1 MLNCE
6 TCCSRMLEYLYDLLE
21 DDERQAWNAH
31 LQDCAACQAELAR
44 AKTHQNLL
52 ATAAKME
59 FANVHFAAPAATDRA
74 ATLPLQTKSPRLH
87 WRRWLA
93 AAAVLL
99 AVGLAGAVGW
109 YGRDY
114 RRIEETVALAEE
126 RIEQAKKDRLEAEQ
140 QIAQLPRQKEERIKA
155 VVDTQLQVEVQ
166 GPASIRAGAPTDYQ
180 IFTRNLNNHQPALA
194 QVSVEV
200 TDRGQTIAKPLAAAG
215 DRPGEYRFTLP
226 PDLPIRPDS
235 RPVLVVSARRNAG
248 SPVELREEMPLAAPV
263 YLTHLEIDKPMYQ
276 LGETVHFRSLTLDRF
291 SLKPAEQELNLRFFL
306 AMPGPSHSERLL
318 AQGSTSLVEDGPN
331 GVHPLL
337 GPDGKPLRGIG
348 AGSVQLDANG
358 PGGEYT
364 LIVREANQRFPEQRR
379 KFLVNKYERPKLNKE
394 LDFSRKSYGPGE
406 EVTARCKATHLDGR
420 PLKNCRVLAAVVID
434 NKQYGSHG
442 EEKAEAFALQT
453 DNEGLANIRFHL
465 PKTIERGLGT
475 LAVTFDDP
483 AMPDTIV
490 RPIPI
495 VLKKLDIDFCPEG
508 GDLVAGLRNRVY
520 FQVRSTLGKPAE
532 LRGQLLE
539 DGKPMD
545 LTIETLTNEKTPE
558 LNHGMGRFELTPQKD
573 RKYRLKV
580 ESPIGI
586 TKLYELPPIKPDG
599 VVLSVPAGVVKA
611 GETIPVKVR
620 STAKRSFVVGAYCRG
635 RLLDS
640 IEINASHFVGDEAR
654 AVLRPSGGAGGVCRV
669 TVFELPSGE
678 SARRV
683 LRPVA
688 ERLIYRQP
696 AERLQIAL
704 QPDQKSY
711 VPRQTV
717 KLGVETANEKG
728 EPAPAVVLLRVVDK
742 SVVTLADDKTLRAMP
757 THFLLTTEVRRPEDL
772 EYADFLL
779 GSHPRA
785 AEALDLLLGTQGWR
799 RFAEQNPKKFRDEQ
813 QQEAEHLLAAI
824 GQSRKIIDLTQQE
837 LRRIEADST
846 RQTEEATARATQ
858 TRKAE
863 RDARDN
869 PDYRA
874 ALVLLKSYDDFFDR
888 MQRVGT
894 LIAQAVLLLAALAC
908 LILGLSR
915 RLARAVPYYAAAA
928 ACMAMILLL
937 AKVSLQN
944 MLPRHSG
951 EEQFAQLL
959 DRDNEQIQPP
969 AVGAPPEPRVAA
981 PMRFGPGRGKA
992 RPMAKGRVGINANR
1006 AEEGKGGAVP
1016 QRPLIPVKDAEQKD
1030 RKQLAKKP
1038 APARDLRLLPQA
1050 NDVAPDQP
1058 AWPPMTVREYKHSRP
1073 AGSAEERYDF
1083 AETLYWHPVLV
1094 LPGGKAEVSFDL
1106 CDSLG
1111 NFEITAFAHTLDG
1124 RLGSASQ
1131 ILTSRLPFTVQPRT
1145 PLEVTAGDKIDIP
1158 LAIANNTSES
1168 RTARVSI
1175 TEHENLLLREDA
1187 ASAEVSAPA
1196 NSTLRKLYRF
1206 QPSLQEGAAML
1217 AFTAHAEGLPAD
1229 SVRTAFRIVPEGF
1242 PIVGSHSD
1250 VLETSATNELL
1261 LPQTWI
1267 QGTLKCQVEVYPST
1281 LADLQKGLE
1290 GLLREPNGCFEQT
1303 SSSNYPNILVLQ
1315 YLKESNQTRP
1325 EIERR
1330 AYELL
1335 DRGYQK
1341 LLSFECLN
1349 PAQQKKQGYEWFG
1362 GTAPAHEALT
1372 AYGLMEFRDM
1382 ARVREVDTAMMDR
1395 TRNYLL
1401 QQRDGQG
1408 GFKRNPRAL
1417 DTFGSA
1423 PQHITDAYIVWAL
1436 TESGKDDDL
1445 TKELNA
1451 LHEKAKTSKD
1461 PYFLSLVANSLINR
1475 AKTADAA
1482 ALLKQVA
1489 QLQKPD
1495 GHLDAAET
1503 SITRSGGRDLQ
1514 IETTSLAL
1522 LAWLKAN
1529 PGAFNANI
1537 QRAIRWLGQQRGG
1550 YGGFGSTQ
1558 STILALKAL
1567 ILYTKANK
1575 KTPEAGELH
1584 LFVGAKQVASLSF
1597 AADAAETLT
1606 LTLPDAESTLKPGKN
1621 ALRIEITGKNVFPYT
1636 LAWSYQT
1643 RQPASAAGCPVKL
1656 SAKLDRTQSREGE
1669 TVRLNAHIENV
1680 SGKGQGMA
1688 VAILGLPGGL
1698 TIPEDMKQ
1706 LKDFT
1711 RPPSDGQRPLVSA
1724 FEIRGR
1730 ELVLYWRD
1738 LAPDQKIDVPIDLI
1752 CRVPGEYSGPAGRA
1766 YLYYN
1771 ADLKFWIAPLRINI
1785 AAKAE

>member
-21 DDERQAWNAH
+21 GGERQAWEAH
-31 LQDCAACQAELAR
+31 LKDCAACQTEFVR
-44 AKTHQNLL
+44 ANSQQRLL
-52 ATAAKME
+52 ATAAKIE
-59 FANVHFAAPAATDRA
+59 FANVHFSPPAEINPSP
-74 ATLPLQTKSPRLH
+74 TLPLETKHPRFA
-87 WRRWLA
+87 WRRLLA
-93 AAAVLL
+93 AASILL

-109 YGRDY
+109 FGRDY
-114 RRIEETVALAEE
+114 RRIEDAVSLAEK
-126 RIEQAKKDRLEAEQ
+126 RIEKAKKDRLEAEQ
-140 QIAQLPRQKEERIKA
+140 QLAQLPRQKDERIKEI
-155 VVDTQLQVEVQ
+155 VDSQLQVEVQ
-166 GPASIRAGAPTDYQ
+166 GPASIRAGAPTDYH
-180 IFTRNLNNHQPALA
+180 ILTRNFNNRQPAPA

-200 TDRGQTIAKPLAAAG
+200 KDHGQTIAKPLAAAG
-215 DRPGEYRFTLP
+215 NRPGEYRFTLP

-235 RPVLVVSARRNAG
+235 RPVLVVSARRNNG
-248 SPVELREEMPLAAPV
+248 SPVELHEEMPLAAPV
-263 YLTHLEIDKPMYQ
+263 YITHLEIDKPMYQ
-276 LGETVHFRSLTLDRF
+276 LGETVHFRSLTLERF
-291 SLKPAEQELNLRFFL
+291 SLKPPEQDLNLRFFL
-306 AMPGPSHSERLL
+306 ATPGPGNTERPI
-318 AQGSTSLVEDGPN
+318 AQGRTSLVQDGPN
-331 GVHPLL
+331 GVLPLL

-348 AGSVQLDANG
+348 AGSVQLDPNG

-364 LIVREANQRFPEQRR
+364 LIVREANQRFPDQRR
-379 KFLVNKYERPKLNKE
+379 KFLVNTYEKPKLNKE

-406 EVTARCKATHLDGR
+406 EVAARCKATHLDGP
-420 PLKNCRVLAAVVID
+420 PLKNCPVRAVVVID

-442 EEKAEAFALQT
+442 EERGEALAFRT
-453 DNEGLANIRFHL
+453 DDEGIVNIRFQL
-465 PKTIERGLGT
+465 PKAIERGLGT

-532 LRGQLLE
+532 LHGQLLE
-539 DGKPMD
+539 DCKPMG
-545 LTIETLTNEKTPE
+545 LTIETMTDEKTPE
-558 LNHGMGRFELTPQKD
+558 LNHGMGRFEFTPQKD
-573 RKYRLKV
+573 RKYTLKV
-580 ESPIGI
+580 ETPIGI
-586 TKLYELPPIKPDG
+586 AKLYELPPIKPEG

-611 GETIPVKVR
+611 GETIPVRVR
-620 STAKRSFVVGAYCRG
+620 SSAKHSFVVGAYCRG

-640 IEINASHFVGDEAR
+640 IELNASHFVGGEAR
-654 AVLRPSGGAGGVCRV
+654 AVLRPIGGAGGVCRV
-669 TVFELPSGE
+669 TVFEVPSGE
-678 SARRV
+678 GGQRV

-696 AERLQIAL
+696 VERVQIAL

-717 KLGVETANEKG
+717 KLDVEATNEKG

-742 SVVTLADDKTLRAMP
+742 SVVTLADDKTGRAMP

-779 GSHPRA
+779 GPQPQA

-799 RFAEQNPKKFRDEQ
+799 RFAEQDPQKFRNEQ
-813 QQEAEHLLAAI
+813 KQDAEQLLATI
-824 GQSRKIIDLTQQE
+824 GQSRAKITDLTQQE
-837 LRRIEADST
+837 LRRVEADFT
-846 RQTEEATARATQ
+846 HKAEEATARAAQ
-858 TRKAE
+858 AKAAE
-863 RDARDN
+863 QETRDN

-874 ALVLLKSYDDFFDR
+874 ALVLLKGYDDFFDR
-888 MQRVGT
+888 MQRVGAPIAEAI
-894 LIAQAVLLLAALAC
+894 LILAALAC

-915 RLARAVPYYAAAA
+915 RVGRVLPYYAAAA
-928 ACMAMILLL
+928 ACAAMFLML

-944 MLPRHSG
+944 APTRHSH
-951 EEQFAQLL
+951 EEQLAHLL
-959 DRDNEQIQPP
+959 DRENRQITPS
-969 AVGAPPEPRVAA
+969 AKAALPEPN
-981 PMRFGPGRGKA
+981 MGPGRA
-992 RPMAKGRVGINANR
+992 HPLAKGRVGKNANR
-1006 AEEGKGGAVP
+1006 AAEGKGGVV
-1016 QRPLIPVKDAEQKD
+1016 QRRLLDQAKQIAPKD
-1030 RKQLAKKP
+1030 RKALAGKMPKP
-1038 APARDLRLLPQA
+1038 AGNAELTPNEAAENPG
-1050 NDVAPDQP
+1050 QP
-1058 AWPPMTVREYKHSRP
+1058 AWPSMPVREYKHVR
-1073 AGSAEERYDF
+1073 ADGSAEERYDF

-1094 LPGGKAEVSFDL
+1094 LPSGKAEVSFDL

-1111 NFEITAFAHTLDG
+1111 AFEVTAFAHTLDG
-1124 RLGSASQ
+1124 RLGSASR

-1168 RTARVSI
+1168 RTARISI
-1175 TEHENLLLREDA
+1175 TEHENLALSEDG
-1187 ASAEVSAPA
+1187 SSSDVSVPA
-1196 NSTLRKLYRF
+1196 NTTLRKLYRF
-1206 QPSLQEGAAML
+1206 QPMFQEGTAML
-1217 AFTAHAEGLPAD
+1217 AFAAKPGGLPAD
-1229 SVRTAFRIVPEGF
+1229 SVRSAFRIVPEGF
-1242 PIVGSHSD
+1242 PVVGSQSD
-1250 VLETSATNELL
+1250 VLEKSATHHLL

-1267 QGTLKCQVEVYPST
+1267 KGTLKCQVQVYPST

-1290 GLLREPNGCFEQT
+1290 ALLRDPNGCFEQT

-1315 YLKESNQTRP
+1315 YLKESEQTRP

-1330 AYELL
+1330 ARELL
-1335 DRGYQK
+1335 DRGYRQ

-1349 PAQQKKQGYEWFG
+1349 PAEHKKQGYEWFG

-1382 ARVREVDTAMMDR
+1382 ARVHEVDAAMMER
-1395 TRNYLL
+1395 TRSYLL
-1401 QQRDGQG
+1401 QQRAGQG

-1417 DTFGSA
+1417 DTFGRA
-1423 PQHITDAYIVWAL
+1423 PQHITDAYILWAL

-1445 TKELNA
+1445 SKELTA
-1451 LHEKAKTSKD
+1451 LHERAKNSKD

-1482 ALLKQVA
+1482 ALMKKVTE
-1489 QLQKPD
+1489 LQKPD
-1495 GHLDAAET
+1495 GHLDAEQT
-1503 SITRSGGRDLQ
+1503 SITSSGGRDLQ

-1529 PGAFNANI
+1529 PGTFNAVI
-1537 QRAIRWLGQQRGG
+1537 QKAIHWLGQQRGG

-1575 KTPEAGELH
+1575 KTPEAGELD
-1584 LFVGAKQVASLSF
+1584 LFAGAKRVASLSF
-1597 AADAAETLT
+1597 AAGAADALT
-1606 LTLPDAESTLKPGKN
+1606 LSLPDAENILKPGDN
-1621 ALRIEITGKNVFPYT
+1621 TLRIEITGKNVFPYT

-1643 RQPASAAGCPVKL
+1643 RQPVSAAGCPVKL
-1656 SAKLDRTQSREGE
+1656 SAKLDRTQARESE
-1669 TVRLNAHIENV
+1669 TVRLNVHVENA

-1688 VAILGLPGGL
+1688 VAIVGLPGGL

-1706 LKDFT
+1706 LKDYT
-1711 RPPSDGQRPLVSA
+1711 LPPRDGQRPLMSA

-1752 CRVPGEYSGPAGRA
+1752 CRVPGEYSGPASRA

-1771 ADLKFWIAPLRINI
+1771 SDLKHWIAPLKVNI
-1785 AAKAE
+1785 RAKAE